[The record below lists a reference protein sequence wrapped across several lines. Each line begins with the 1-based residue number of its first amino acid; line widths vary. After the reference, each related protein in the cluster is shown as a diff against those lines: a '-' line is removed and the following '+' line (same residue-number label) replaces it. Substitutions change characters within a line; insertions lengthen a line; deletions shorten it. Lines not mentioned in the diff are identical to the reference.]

1 MVGTSISVMTLP
13 ELVQR
18 EEMAE
23 QLRTW
28 WENHEGFKPTPQFI
42 EDRIEHFYTLY
53 DNLIK
58 DKEKKGE

>member
-1 MVGTSISVMTLP
+1 MTLP